1 MKPARILTVA
11 GSDSGGGAGI
21 EADIKTIERLGG
33 YAMAAVTSVTA
44 QNTLGVQGIWP
55 LPPEAIE
62 AQIRSCREDIGVDAA
77 KCGMLGGTAA
87 VEAAAAGLA
96 AMPGLKLVVDPVMR
110 AKGGD
115 RLLAPEAEQAL
126 KGLILP
132 IATLV
137 TPNLPEAA
145 ALVGYGVSSPKERE
159 RAAQELVEM
168 GAGAALIKGGHG
180 DGDELED
187 LLYDGSRFYRFR
199 ARRIDTRH
207 THGTGCT
214 LSAAIATGLGQGL
227 DLPAAVARGIAYVQT
242 AIRLAPGL
250 GGGHGPLD
258 HHAGQPPW
266 QEG

>member
-62 AQIRSCREDIGVDAA
+62 EQIRSCREDIGIDAA

-87 VEAAAAGLA
+87 VEAVVVGLA
-96 AMPGLKLVVDPVMR
+96 AVSGLKLVVDPVMR

-115 RLLAPEAEQAL
+115 RLLAPEAERAL
-126 KGLILP
+126 RERLLP
-132 IATLV
+132 LATLV
-137 TPNLPEAA
+137 TPNLPEAV
-145 ALVGYGVSSPKERE
+145 ALVGHEVASRSERE
-159 RAAQELVEM
+159 RAAQELVAM

-180 DGDELED
+180 EGDELED
-187 LLYDGSRFYRFR
+187 LLFDGGRFYRYR
-199 ARRIDTRH
+199 AHRIATRH

-227 DLPAAVARGIAYVQT
+227 ELPAAVARGIAYVQT

-258 HHAGQPPW
+258 HHAGQAPW
-266 QEG
+266 QES